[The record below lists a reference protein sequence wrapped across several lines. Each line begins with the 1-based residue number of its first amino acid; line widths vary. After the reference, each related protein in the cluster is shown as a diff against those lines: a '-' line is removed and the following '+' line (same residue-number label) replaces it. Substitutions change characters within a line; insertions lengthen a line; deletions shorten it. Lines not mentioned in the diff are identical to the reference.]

1 MIPNE
6 INNQSPKKVDK
17 TKYRSTI
24 GKLLYLAISTRP
36 DIIYAVGKCSRK
48 SNNPTEQDWSNVIKI
63 LMYLKNTINYGI
75 YFNKNNCIK
84 AFSDA
89 DFAGDKSSRRSTSG
103 YIIKI
108 GSAPISWSSKLQHC
122 VSTSTAESEY
132 YSLCE
137 CSKQCVWLKNIM
149 NELNQNIQSI
159 NIYVDNKATIQISK
173 NNIINIKSKH
183 IDIRYHFIRE
193 LIKKRND

>member
-6 INNQSPKKVDK
+6 ISNQSQKKIDK

-36 DIIYAVGKCSRK
+36 DNIYAVGKCSRK
-48 SNNPTEQDWSNVIKI
+48 SNNPTPQNWSNVIKI

-84 AFSDA
+84 AFLDA
-89 DFAGDKSSRRSTSG
+89 NFAGDSSSRRSTSG

-108 GSAPISWSSKLQHC
+108 DSAPISWSSKLQHC
-122 VSTSTAESEY
+122 V
-132 YSLCE
+132 
-137 CSKQCVWLKNIM
+137 
-149 NELNQNIQSI
+149 I
-159 NIYVDNKATIQISK
+159 NIYSRFKSNKNALHK
-173 NNIINIKSKH
+173 KKK
-183 IDIRYHFIRE
+183 
-193 LIKKRND
+193 KKRENYHYYILCVLVFLFINYKLILI